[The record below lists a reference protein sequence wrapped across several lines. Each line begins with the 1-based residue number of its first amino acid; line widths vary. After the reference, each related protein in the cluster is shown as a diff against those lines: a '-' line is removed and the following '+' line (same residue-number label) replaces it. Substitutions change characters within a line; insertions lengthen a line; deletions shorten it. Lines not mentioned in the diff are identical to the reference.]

1 MRLKKMFSWNG
12 AMSFHGLRVT
22 KEMKRLAFIAI
33 LVAVVLGCGR
43 LEGGPLTTGKTVRQE
58 RPEIASGL
66 GGYRLV
72 KMPNR
77 ARRNLIEADPNSSG
91 AHAYVGTL
99 NTR

>member
-1 MRLKKMFSWNG
+1 MKKIFNWNG
-12 AMSFHGLRVT
+12 AMSSHGLRVG

-33 LVAVVLGCGR
+33 LVVVVLGCGR
-43 LEGGPLTTGKTVRQE
+43 LEGGPLSTGKTVRQE
-58 RPEIASGL
+58 KPEVARGL

-72 KMPNR
+72 KMPDR

>member
-1 MRLKKMFSWNG
+1 MRLKKIFSWNG
-12 AMSFHGLRVT
+12 AMSSHGQKVP

-43 LEGGPLTTGKTVRQE
+43 LEGGPLTTGKTVRQV
-58 RPEIASGL
+58 RPEIARGL

-72 KMPNR
+72 KMPDR

-91 AHAYVGTL
+91 ARAYVGTF
-99 NTR
+99 NSR